1 MSQTAT
7 IESIPT
13 EPLTGAALEQYDAV
27 RNGGAGWRERADW
40 GLIQVSGT
48 EAIQFLNGLITNDI
62 KTLEDGQWMSAAFPN
77 VQGRLIASVRV
88 LHVGDA
94 FLFETESASHDAVYQ
109 SLYRFSFAGD
119 FKVADLTETT
129 TQFSVQG
136 SDAARIIEAMFGG
149 VAAAI
154 ERGRVVSVDGT
165 NIIRATHSGEDGF
178 DIFVERLGAP
188 ALRQKLADTTI
199 TEISV
204 DVWNVLRIEAGEPQ
218 FDVDMAATNVVL
230 EAVADDAV
238 SYTKGCYVGQEI
250 IARIH
255 WRGHVAKKL
264 TGLKIAGG
272 PVAPEDKLFSV
283 EGKEI
288 GRVTSA
294 VYSPALDQWV
304 ALGYVKYDFL
314 AAGTELQ
321 LKSSESEFPAVVAE
335 LPLVRGSWYEP
346 AADAIAL

>member
-1 MSQTAT
+1 MSAT
-7 IESIPT
+7 IPETTPST
-13 EPLTGAALEQYDAV
+13 PLTDAAFDQYDAV
-27 RNGGAGWRERADW
+27 RNGGAGWRVRTDR

-48 EAIQFLNGLITNDI
+48 EAIQFLNGLITNDV
-62 KTLEDGQWMSAAFPN
+62 KTLEDGQWMAAAFPN

-94 FLFETESASHDAVYQ
+94 FLFDTESASHDAVYQ

-129 TQFSVQG
+129 TQFSIQG
-136 SDAARIIEAMFGG
+136 SDAARIVDDIFGD
-149 VAAAI
+149 VAAGV
-154 ERGRVVSVDGT
+154 ERGRVVAQNGT

-178 DIFVERLGAP
+178 DIFVERAGSD
-188 ALRQKLADTTI
+188 ALRQQLAATTI
-199 TEISV
+199 PEISD
-204 DVWNVLRIEAGEPQ
+204 DVWNVLRIEAGEPL
-218 FDVDMAATNVVL
+218 FDVDMTATNVVL
-230 EAVADDAV
+230 EAVADEAV

-272 PVAPEDKLFSV
+272 PVGPEDRLFTA
-283 EGKEI
+283 EAKEI

-294 VYSPALDQWV
+294 VYSPALGQWA
-304 ALGYVKYDFL
+304 ALAYVKYDFL
-314 AAGTELQ
+314 AAGTELK
-321 LKSSESEFPAVVAE
+321 LICGEMEHPAVVAE

-346 AADAIAL
+346 AADAVII